1 MKAALTLLIT
11 GIVASS
17 ASILVSACS
26 SMSNRHTLTNE
37 MPHRIAAAAY
47 QVSQLGFGRDA
58 TFGVCLEPACPKRTP
73 KTLAGETIRQVS
85 LPSAEPSPTTAQPS
99 FTDAVSATSEN
110 ETKAESSQLTSKRHS
125 EKINIRFVFGNA
137 ILSPEARIAIDKS
150 LPLARKATR
159 IVIQGR
165 TDDTGPQTGN
175 DKLALA
181 RAIAT
186 RNYIRSQIPD
196 IDNVIEISAK
206 GRCCFIAENSTI
218 EGRAANRRVEVVFN
232 LRG

>member
-1 MKAALTLLIT
+1 MKAVFSIFTT
-11 GIVASS
+11 VIVCTSTTV
-17 ASILVSACS
+17 LVSACS
-26 SMSNRHTLTNE
+26 SMSNRNALTDD
-37 MPHRIAAAAY
+37 MPHRIAVASY
-47 QVSQLGFGRDA
+47 QVSQLGFGRNA
-58 TFGVCLEPACPKRTP
+58 EFGICLEPACPKRTP
-73 KTLAGETIRQVS
+73 KTLAGETVRQVS
-85 LPSAEPSPTTAQPS
+85 LSSTEPSPTIAQPS
-99 FTDAVSATSEN
+99 GTDAISATSESQP
-110 ETKAESSQLTSKRHS
+110 KAESPQLTSKWHS
-125 EKINIRFVFGNA
+125 EKINIRFAFGDA

-150 LPLARKATR
+150 LPLARRANR

-196 IDNVIEISAK
+196 VDNVIEISAK
-206 GRCCFIAENSTI
+206 GRCCFITENTTFA
-218 EGRAANRRVEVVFN
+218 GRAANRRVEVVFN